1 MSTKKPTGSEIISI
15 DELPPKL
22 DELKAIV
29 KSPADIDNATKA
41 LDIPP
46 FLLNL
51 YLATSTNLSFL
62 NIGLNEAVY
71 IPRQIT
77 DRDGGRKSQYLLSKG
92 ETTQAGVF
100 MADSGM
106 MLRYVTRLTGESEY
120 AQTGDIYREQY
131 ITRDGKLIYEADGT
145 LEIVDI
151 TKGIGKYILLQTKTP
166 QYAQVT
172 EEPEVVWILWSLIF
186 VKKDKTL

>member
-1 MSTKKPTGSEIISI
+1 MSTKNLNDPAIIAI
-15 DELPPKL
+15 EELPPQL
-22 DELKAIV
+22 EELKALV
-29 KSPADIDNATKA
+29 NNPAEIDNATAA
-41 LDIPP
+41 LGIPP

-51 YLATSTNLSFL
+51 YLATSTNLRFL

-77 DRDGGRKSQYLLSKG
+77 ERDGGRKSQYLLRKG

-120 AQTGDIYREQY
+120 AQTGDIYLEQY
-131 ITRDGKLIYEADGT
+131 LTRYGKLIYEADGT

-151 TKGIGKYILLQTKTP
+151 TKGIGK
-166 QYAQVT
+166 
-172 EEPEVVWILWSLIF
+172 
-186 VKKDKTL
+186 

>member
-1 MSTKKPTGSEIISI
+1 MSTKNLNDPAIIAIEEI
-15 DELPPKL
+15 PPKL
-22 DELKAIV
+22 DELKALV
-29 KSPADIDNATKA
+29 NNLSEIDNATTV
-41 LDIPP
+41 LGIPP

-77 DRDGGRKSQYLLSKG
+77 ERDGGRNSQYLLRKG
-92 ETTQAGVF
+92 ETTQAGAF

-106 MLRYVTRLTGESEY
+106 MLRYVTRLTGESEF
-120 AQTGDIYREQY
+120 AQTGDVYREQY
-131 ITRDGKLIYEADGT
+131 LTRDGKLIYEADGT

-151 TKGIGKYILLQTKTP
+151 TKGIGKYTLVQTKTP

-172 EEPEVVWILWSLIF
+172 ADPEVVWILWSLIF
-186 VKKDKTL
+186 VKKDKK

>member
-1 MSTKKPTGSEIISI
+1 MSTKNLNDPAIIAI
-15 DELPPKL
+15 EELPPQL
-22 DELKAIV
+22 EELKALV
-29 KSPADIDNATKA
+29 NNPAEIDNATAA
-41 LDIPP
+41 LSIPP

-51 YLATSTNLSFL
+51 YLATSTNLRFL

-77 DRDGGRKSQYLLSKG
+77 ERDGGRKSQYLLHKG

-131 ITRDGKLIYEADGT
+131 LTRDGKLIYEADGT

-151 TKGIGKYILLQTKTP
+151 TKGIGKYTLVQTKTP

-172 EEPEVVWILWSLIF
+172 GDPEVVWILWSLIF
-186 VKKDKTL
+186 VKKDKK

>member
-1 MSTKKPTGSEIISI
+1 MSTKKFNDPAIIAIEEI
-15 DELPPKL
+15 PPKL
-22 DELKAIV
+22 DELKALV
-29 KSPADIDNATKA
+29 NNPSEIDNATTV
-41 LDIPP
+41 LGIPP

-77 DRDGGRKSQYLLSKG
+77 ERDGGRNSQYLLRKG

-131 ITRDGKLIYEADGT
+131 LTRDGKLIYEADGT

-151 TKGIGKYILLQTKTP
+151 TKGIGKYTLVQTKTP

-172 EEPEVVWILWSLIF
+172 ADPGVVWILWSLIF
-186 VKKDKTL
+186 VKKDKK

>member
-1 MSTKKPTGSEIISI
+1 MSTKKFNDPAIIAIEEI
-15 DELPPKL
+15 PPKL
-22 DELKAIV
+22 DELKALV
-29 KSPADIDNATKA
+29 NNPSEIDNATTV
-41 LDIPP
+41 LGIPP

-77 DRDGGRKSQYLLSKG
+77 ERDGGRNSQYLLRKG

-120 AQTGDIYREQY
+120 AQTGDVYREQY
-131 ITRDGKLIYEADGT
+131 LTRDGKLIYEADGT

-151 TKGIGKYILLQTKTP
+151 TKGIGKYTLVQTKTP

-172 EEPEVVWILWSLIF
+172 ADPGVVWILWSLIF
-186 VKKDKTL
+186 VKKDKK

>member
-1 MSTKKPTGSEIISI
+1 MSTKNSTGPEIIAI

-29 KSPADIDNATKA
+29 NSPAEIDNATTA
-41 LDIPP
+41 LGIPP

-51 YLATSTNLSFL
+51 YLATSTNLRFL

-77 DRDGGRKSQYLLSKG
+77 ERDGGRKSQYLLRKG

-100 MADSGM
+100 IADSGM
-106 MLRYVTRLTGESEY
+106 MLRYVTRLTGESEF

-151 TKGIGKYILLQTKTP
+151 TKGIGKYTLVQTQTP

-186 VKKDKTL
+186 VKKDKTI